1 MQKSHIHVGY
11 KVVNVLCRNK
21 IYSVEVIHRKL
32 EKQDLYT
39 INKPY
44 KHNTRKESDLLNGL
58 LVRCLMQFTSKD
70 SWARHI
76 ENKISLMLKH
86 IFANMTR
93 FATNCGRSH
102 VQSQKEKYRNT
113 ISKQIKI
120 L

>member
-58 LVRCLMQFTSKD
+58 LVDALCNSLR
-70 SWARHI
+70 
-76 ENKISLMLKH
+76 KIPGQDILK
-86 IFANMTR
+86 T
-93 FATNCGRSH
+93 
-102 VQSQKEKYRNT
+102 KYH
-113 ISKQIKI
+113 
-120 L
+120 LC